1 MLFSNFI
8 IIISIKSIL
17 SSVIIPF
24 KNNIQDNLI
33 RNIFENLYI
42 TKITSNLKLGTP
54 LQEIELY
61 IQLQEDHIIVINSES
76 EICKKKKIKKCFNS
90 ESSDTF
96 YTKDKEEYQINLPE
110 VESAKRSKDKLN
122 LNSEIT
128 IKEIEFLLTNEI
140 LYQKSGILGL
150 RMPDEKAQFNLIKQ
164 LKKNNIIDS
173 YIFFID
179 FPDKNNINEGQII
192 IGQYPHDYNKKK
204 YNKDNIEQR
213 QVSYTPTKTLG
224 QDYIFQCKKIFYG
237 DNLIVKEQDISFIF
251 ESELFRASFKLK
263 EILEEDFFNKYYKKN
278 ECEVKIYKESIIKNL
293 TYIVCKNTIDISKM
307 KPMKFQVEDFLEDI
321 ILTPED
327 LFFEVNN
334 DLVFLIYF
342 EDYWKM
348 KWTFG
353 YNFFRKYMVYFDQD
367 NKMIGFYLK
376 KKGENG
382 ISIFTIFFC
391 IFLFGVII
399 FLGYNI
405 YQLMKKRK
413 KLKAKELIEDLMNTE
428 EIK

>member
-1 MLFSNFI
+1 MLISNFI
-8 IIISIKSIL
+8 LFISIKSIL

-164 LKKNNIIDS
+164 LKK
-173 YIFFID
+173 
-179 FPDKNNINEGQII
+179 K
-192 IGQYPHDYNKKK
+192 
-204 YNKDNIEQR
+204 
-213 QVSYTPTKTLG
+213 
-224 QDYIFQCKKIFYG
+224 
-237 DNLIVKEQDISFIF
+237 
-251 ESELFRASFKLK
+251 
-263 EILEEDFFNKYYKKN
+263 
-278 ECEVKIYKESIIKNL
+278 
-293 TYIVCKNTIDISKM
+293 
-307 KPMKFQVEDFLEDI
+307 
-321 ILTPED
+321 
-327 LFFEVNN
+327 
-334 DLVFLIYF
+334 
-342 EDYWKM
+342 
-348 KWTFG
+348 
-353 YNFFRKYMVYFDQD
+353 
-367 NKMIGFYLK
+367 
-376 KKGENG
+376 
-382 ISIFTIFFC
+382 
-391 IFLFGVII
+391 
-399 FLGYNI
+399 
-405 YQLMKKRK
+405 
-413 KLKAKELIEDLMNTE
+413 
-428 EIK
+428 